1 MILTIYVFCYIF
13 LPCFWTVFTIKSYNL
28 ENRPSSCPW
37 NRCHLGAW
45 DPPTFWYQRL
55 CDMPNPPIQSLISD
69 PFLPPGP
76 QTYTFELTHIGW
88 GSTSAK
94 KTLGF
99 DLPLGDGEI
108 GLGRNAACLP
118 LCLCPLNRRP
128 HRAFYKRLPV
138 PSTLFLPLHNA
149 LNALCGRHCG
159 AFAPF
164 GP

>member
-1 MILTIYVFCYIF
+1 MGPSDLLVPTLVRHAQSADSIIDLGSFFTAWAPNIYIR
-13 LPCFWTVFTIKSYNL
+13 TN
-28 ENRPSSCPW
+28 
-37 NRCHLGAW
+37 
-45 DPPTFWYQRL
+45 
-55 CDMPNPPIQSLISD
+55 
-69 PFLPPGP
+69 
-76 QTYTFELTHIGW
+76 THRVGVHF
-88 GSTSAK
+88 GEK